1 MPRTRTPACACR
13 AAPRTRKAPAPT
25 TSPGAW
31 RFGASAL
38 FVGSRPDGGVV
49 LGGYAVVDLRV
60 AWQPRSEWQVEARL
74 ANALDRTIEPV
85 RDYRGLGR
93 QAWIGVRYAST
104 GL

>member
-1 MPRTRTPACACR
+1 MTEPGDTSDLRVHLD
-13 AAPRTRKAPAPT
+13 APLPT
-25 TSPGAW
+25 ELAVG
-31 RFGASAL
+31 GGSAL
-38 FVGSRPDGGVV
+38 FVGSRPDNGVV

-60 AWQPRSEWQVEARL
+60 AWQPRTQWQFEARL
-74 ANALDRTIEPV
+74 ANALDRTVEPV